1 MRKIILLSVL
11 IFSQLAYS
19 ASNKFKVS
27 GSVYDDY
34 NFGGNSREFDSSKGM
49 KGLKKIKVELSEIG
63 GSGSVQSKK
72 TNANGYFKF
81 NNIRPGTYTLTIK
94 NTSPDHND
102 LDGELYSARGN
113 CEPCLPV
120 QVYPE
125 ITTGFSRQIVV
136 SNSNIYNANIGIN
149 YSTVLNN
156 NDRGVGSLRQFL
168 INSRYLDGNSSKIE
182 KEDLKQVD
190 LPSDYDNAIFT
201 LGSDKTIVLQ
211 SPLEMLYT
219 EETSIDARDI
229 NLTLKNHRVAQNT
242 DYGLKIHFS
251 EENFIQGLIFD
262 GFDDSVYI
270 NDSSEISLDWNT
282 FKNTRDSGITIW
294 GDSDENLITNNIFE
308 NNVNAEDVD
317 YQAAALFM
325 NNSNDN
331 RITNNTFINA
341 GDDHRSD
348 GGYTFHVSAIRVYY
362 GNGNLISENSFK
374 GTRGIS
380 IDLRGVEHLGYI
392 NPNDGRYNNAAST
405 SNQGIDFP
413 VIQTGSITSNG
424 ELNVTG
430 YIGLTPSSPVFGGSS
445 VEIYLAEGSP
455 TNHTLNGTDFIGR
468 CIADSNAT
476 FDCTLPI
483 PNGLNVATG
492 SIITGITIAR
502 RNDDDDDD
510 DDDHD
515 HDEGGNTSEMGSIA
529 IVTGSEDLSLDI
541 YSLKSTPLTCEKSVF
556 NIDIIDSYNNNDLTN
571 YTGDVNVS
579 LTKVSG
585 IGDLSQL
592 CWLSDN
598 PAGVGKVSCDQGLV
612 MSFDDE
618 TSRTLYL
625 ESYHQDMEV
634 TAYAEMVDDTTKN
647 DTSGIVK
654 FGSEGFTLDLVSS
667 DSQGFKAGV
676 GSQLTLTR
684 IETLS
689 NGSPVCAINEHYNG
703 NKNVGFKLHYLS
715 SVLNRVNASITSSRG
730 TTAVTESGYNDAKIM
745 FYNGIATADFYY
757 DEAGKISLDAYYQP
771 PGNNPNDSMW
781 KQSKA
786 ITVTPYQLR
795 IEEISS
801 GTGSDKKLNQ
811 SGNSLN
817 GKGFVAAEVPFDF
830 LLKAYSARNDLVTQN
845 FNTADGDMLVGVA
858 VLSPASKTG
867 ELAQLRLPTGV
878 PVVFSDGIADLD
890 GFKYGEVGSFYSNF
904 MVTDYLDLTKIG
916 HLSVNSP
923 EVGRF
928 FPARFELTSQSVT
941 TDFTAASGY
950 WTYLGKPDIDLT
962 YQLEA
967 LGADGRRLTYYE
979 PSGYAVDTIGL
990 NLEDRTAGSPVSS
1003 LYHRL
1008 VMPESI
1014 TTGGTFKAVWSG
1026 GVQTINA
1033 TGLNALSVVR
1043 EATGVDGP
1051 YESSVLFLSR
1061 ASALDAVQFRVSG
1074 VFSDTADIGGD
1085 FALRYGRL
1093 NVKDTFGPTN
1103 TDLPMDMQIEYWD
1116 GDSFEVN
1123 TWDDADTY
1131 LDKEM
1136 SHSSDTPNDLN
1147 VGFVFD
1153 KSAAISK
1160 GVYALK
1166 VSGDKDGS
1174 TLVSSD
1180 LANFPWLQYCWS
1192 NATCTANNYQ
1202 NNPLA
1207 QAIFGTQRPSDR
1219 VIYWQEM
1226 FY

>member
-1 MRKIILLSVL
+1 MRLLLLILSI
-11 IFSQLAYS
+11 IFSNVVYS
-19 ASNKFKVS
+19 APPTPFSVS
-27 GSVYDDY
+27 GTIFEDY
-34 NFGGNSREFDSSKGM
+34 NFGGSSRTYNPTLGM
-49 KGLKKIKVELSEIG
+49 KGLSSTLVQLSSSKVTRYAT
-63 GSGSVQSKK
+63 
-72 TNANGYFKF
+72 TNSNGYFSI
-81 NNIRPGTYTLTIK
+81 NNLARGSYTLTIYY
-94 NTSPDHND
+94 TSPLGSD

-120 QVYPE
+120 QVYPS
-125 ITTGFSRQIVV
+125 ITTGFSRHIVV

-156 NDRGVGSLRQFL
+156 NDSGAGSLRQFL
-168 INSRYLDGNSSKIE
+168 INSRYLDGNSGKIE
-182 KEDLKQVD
+182 KEDLKQDHPD
-190 LPSDYDNAIFT
+190 LFLAYDNAIFT
-201 LGSDKTIVLQ
+201 LGSNKTIVLQ

-219 EETSIDARDI
+219 EETSLDARGI
-229 NLTLKNHRVAQNT
+229 NLTLKNHRVARNT
-242 DYGLKIHFS
+242 DYGIKVFDS
-251 EENFIQGLIFD
+251 EDNFIRGLIFD
-262 GFDDSVYI
+262 GFDDSVYVK
-270 NDSSEISLDWNT
+270 DSSEILFGRNT

-294 GDSDENLITNNIFE
+294 GDSEENLITNNIFE
-308 NNVNAEDVD
+308 NNVNAEDVE

-331 RITNNTFINA
+331 IITNNTFINA

-348 GGYTFHVSAIRVYY
+348 GGHTFHVSAIRVYY
-362 GNGNLISENSFK
+362 GNDNLISENSFK

-413 VIQTGSITSNG
+413 VIQTGSITSSGN
-424 ELNVTG
+424 LNVTG

-492 SIITGITIAR
+492 SKITGITIAKL
-502 RNDDDDDD
+502 DDDDDD
-510 DDDHD
+510 
-515 HDEGGNTSEMGSIA
+515 EGSNTSEMGSIA
-529 IVTGSEDLSLDI
+529 IITGSEDLGLDI
-541 YSLKSTPLTCEKSVF
+541 YSLKSTPLTCEKSAF
-556 NIDIIDSYNNNDLTN
+556 NIDVIDSYNNNDLAN
-571 YTGDVNVS
+571 YTGDVSVS
-579 LTKVSG
+579 LTKVSS

-598 PAGVGKVSCDQGLV
+598 AAGTNKVSCDQGLV
-612 MSFDDE
+612 VNFNDE
-618 TSRTLYL
+618 TSRTIYL
-625 ESYHQDMEV
+625 ESYHQDMQV

-647 DTSGIVK
+647 DTSGVVK

-689 NGSPVCAINEHYNG
+689 SGSPVCAINEHYNG
-703 NKNVGFKLHYLS
+703 NKEVGFKLSYLS
-715 SVLNRVNASITSSRG
+715 SAINRINASIISSRG
-730 TTAVTESGYNDAKIM
+730 TSVVAESGYNDAKLM
-745 FYNGIATADFYY
+745 FSNGVSTADFYY

-771 PGNNPNDSMW
+771 PGSNPNDSIW
-781 KQSKA
+781 QQSKA
-786 ITVTPYQLR
+786 VTFTPYQLR

-801 GTGSDKKLNQ
+801 GAGSDKKLNQ

-817 GKGFVAAEVPFDF
+817 GEGFVAAEVPFNF
-830 LLKAYSARNDLVTQN
+830 LLKAYSARNNLVTQN
-845 FNTADGDMLVGVA
+845 FNTTDGDMLVGVA

-941 TDFTAASGY
+941 TDFIADSGY
-950 WTYLGKPDIDLT
+950 WTYLGNPNIGLS

-967 LGADGRRLTYYE
+967 LGDEGRRLTYYE

-990 NLEDRTAGSPVSS
+990 NLEDRTSGNPVST
-1003 LYHRL
+1003 LTNRL

-1014 TTGGTFKAVWSG
+1014 APGGTFTAVWSG

-1043 EATGVDGP
+1043 EATGADGP

-1074 VFSDTADIGGD
+1074 VFSDTADIAGE

-1093 NVKDTFGPTN
+1093 NIKDTFGPINTN
-1103 TDLPMDMQIEYWD
+1103 LPMDMQIEFWD

-1123 TWDDADTY
+1123 TWDDADTK
-1131 LDKEM
+1131 LDKDM
-1136 SHSSDTPNDLN
+1136 SHSSDSPNDLS
-1147 VGFVFD
+1147 VAFVFD

-1166 VSGDKDGS
+1166 ISGDKDGS

-1180 LANFPWLQYCWS
+1180 LVNFPWLQYCWS